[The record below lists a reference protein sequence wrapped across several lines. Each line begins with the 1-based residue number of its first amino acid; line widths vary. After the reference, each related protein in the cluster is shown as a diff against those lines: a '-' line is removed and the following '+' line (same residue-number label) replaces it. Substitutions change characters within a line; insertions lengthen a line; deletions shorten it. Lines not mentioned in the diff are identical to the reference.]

1 MGGKTEYEAGGM
13 AAAGSGMPEQWIKR
27 AGMVRR
33 ATNQYKDILSV
44 GTGDIGSGGKTVGQS
59 RGFAARSEG
68 ASLCGAASSDTEA
81 VYPIRGS
88 RSNDTYGSGDR
99 GDTRRGKCGSDLN
112 DL

>member
-1 MGGKTEYEAGGM
+1 MGNKTECETGGM

-27 AGMVRR
+27 ARMVCW
-33 ATNQYKDILSV
+33 ATNQYEDILSL
-44 GTGDIGSGGKTVGQS
+44 GTGGIESGGKTVGVS

-68 ASLCGAASSDTEA
+68 ASLCGVASSDTEA
-81 VYPIRGS
+81 VYPIQGS

-99 GDTRRGKCGSDLN
+99 GDTRRGKGGSDLS